1 MNMYFYIFKLGIKR
15 IIVIK
20 NNFKNEISEDV
31 SIELNVSQK
40 GC

>member
-31 SIELNVSQK
+31 SIALNVSQK